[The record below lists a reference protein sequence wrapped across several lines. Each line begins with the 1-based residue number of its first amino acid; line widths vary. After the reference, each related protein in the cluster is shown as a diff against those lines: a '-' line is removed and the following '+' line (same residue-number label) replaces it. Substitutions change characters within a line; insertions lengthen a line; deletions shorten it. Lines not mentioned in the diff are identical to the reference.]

1 MSASEAKARILA
13 AAAARAISEEQMRMV
28 NESEIVGAENLIAIH
43 NQLAQLP
50 ADELMFIVKQLVLD
64 SEHLGEENLANLAS
78 LLGSS
83 HMEVEVRKE

>member
-1 MSASEAKARILA
+1 MESKGTTVVASSIHQALTDSYRYTTL
-13 AAAARAISEEQMRMV
+13 RDTT
-28 NESEIVGAENLIAIH
+28 H

-50 ADELMFIVKQLVLD
+50 ADELMFIVEQLVLD